1 MRTRLIGIVILISG
15 AALLLAGV
23 FVTYQQLNFL
33 GRSSEAT
40 AIVVD
45 LYWEEE
51 YESGDDGP
59 GGFVMIGYP
68 VFQFVD
74 SRTGEQITARGSF
87 GSSSPPYTIGQEVN
101 ILYDPENPTTRVS
114 VNSFWDLWLLPIVIL
129 LIGAAWTTVGLLV
142 IRKTA

>member
-1 MRTRLIGIVILISG
+1 
-15 AALLLAGV
+15 
-23 FVTYQQLNFL
+23 
-33 GRSSEAT
+33 
-40 AIVVD
+40 
-45 LYWEEE
+45 
-51 YESGDDGP
+51 
-59 GGFVMIGYP
+59 MIGYP

-101 ILYDPENPTTRVS
+101 ILYDPENPTTRVW
-114 VNSFWDLWLLPIVIL
+114 VNSYWDLWLLSIVLL